1 MELRHVN
8 SLCLACAL
16 ISVRVSLALI
26 AVLIVLRAVMAAV
39 LPLSADEAYYWLWS
53 KRLAMG
59 YYDHPPMIAWAIRA
73 GTEIFGD
80 TPLGVRFAGIVLSLP
95 ASWLVWQS
103 ASLILKDARRAVL
116 AALLFNL
123 TLMVSVEMLAATPD
137 MPSVVFAAAFVYFL
151 AQVQQSGDG
160 RWWLAVG
167 VAGGLGLLSKYSAL
181 FLGLGTLFWLIVDAR
196 QRKWL
201 MTVWPYLGAALA
213 LLIVTPH
220 LVWQAQHQWMTFA
233 FQFGRVGG
241 GAFTARFIGEF
252 LAAQV
257 GLATPLIFLLMVI
270 GLWRATK
277 RGDAKTSNDR
287 LVLAVLTWTAVAY
300 FLQHALHD
308 RIQGNWP
315 CFLYPALAVLAAAA
329 FRTEGK
335 SRWLS
340 FAAAPVAALMLLI
353 TYNQAAR
360 WYPIPLNNDPLA
372 RLLGR
377 NFAPIGDVVGA
388 ISKAGLADAILTT
401 DYQTTAWLRFNQ
413 PQVKVIQVTETQR
426 YPDAPAAEAKL
437 LQGRLFYL
445 AELRRDRH
453 RELRKDFGYTG
464 FPTQLQGPGTLY
476 VLYPVGK
483 PRSSL
488 IGKMP

>member
-1 MELRHVN
+1 
-8 SLCLACAL
+8 
-16 ISVRVSLALI
+16 
-26 AVLIVLRAVMAAV
+26 MAAI

-59 YYDHPPMIAWAIRA
+59 YYDHPPMIAWLIRA
-73 GTEIFGD
+73 GTSLFGD

-103 ASLILKDARRAVL
+103 ASLILKDARRAAL

-137 MPSVVFAAAFVYFL
+137 MPSVVFAAAFVFFL
-151 AQVQQSGDG
+151 AKVQQTGDG
-160 RWWLAVG
+160 KWWLAVG

-213 LLIVTPH
+213 LAIAAPH
-220 LVWQAQHQWMTFA
+220 LLWQAQHQWMTFA

-241 GAFTARFIGEF
+241 GGFTLRFIGEF

-270 GLWRATK
+270 GLWRATR
-277 RGDAKTSNDR
+277 RGDDR
-287 LVLAVLTWTAVAY
+287 LVLAVLAWTAIGY

-315 CFLYPALAVLAAAA
+315 CFLFPVLAILAADA

-335 SRWLS
+335 ARFLS
-340 FAAAPVAALMLLI
+340 FAAAPLAALMLLL

-360 WYPIPLNNDPLA
+360 WYSLPLKNDPLA
-372 RLLGR
+372 RILGR
-377 NFAPIGDVVGA
+377 NFAPVSDVVSA
-388 ISKAGLADAILTT
+388 ISKARLADAIVTT
-401 DYQTTAWLRFNQ
+401 DYQTTAWLRFTQ
-413 PQVKVIQVTETQR
+413 PDVKVIQVTEPQR
-426 YPDAPAAEAKL
+426 YPDAPAADAKL

-445 AELRRDRH
+445 VELRRDRM
-453 RELRKDFGYTG
+453 RELRASFAYSG
-464 FPTQLQGPGTLY
+464 FPTQLQGPGAVYL
-476 VLYPVGK
+476 LYPVGK
-483 PRSSL
+483 PRSSR

>member
-1 MELRHVN
+1 M
-8 SLCLACAL
+8 
-16 ISVRVSLALI
+16 IPVRVSLALI
-26 AVLIVLRAVMAAV
+26 AVLIGLRAVMALV

-59 YYDHPPMIAWAIRA
+59 YYDHPPMIAWLIRA
-73 GTEIFGD
+73 GTSLFGD
-80 TPLGVRFAGIVLSLP
+80 TPLGVRFAGIILSLP

-103 ASLILKDARRAVL
+103 ASLILKDARRAAL

-123 TLMVSVEMLAATPD
+123 TLMVSVELLAATPD
-137 MPSVVFAAAFVYFL
+137 MPSVVFTAAFVYFL
-151 AQVQQSGDG
+151 ARLQQSGDG

-167 VAGGLGLLSKYSAL
+167 IAGGLGLLSKYSAL

-213 LLIVTPH
+213 LGIVAPH
-220 LVWQAQHQWMTFA
+220 LIWQAQHQWMTFA

-241 GAFTARFIGEF
+241 GAFTLRFIGEV

-277 RGDAKTSNDR
+277 RGDAKTGNDR
-287 LVLAVLTWTAVAY
+287 LVLAVLTWTAIAY

-315 CFLYPALAVLAAAA
+315 CFLYPALAILAADA

-340 FAAAPVAALMLLI
+340 FAAAPIAALLLLI

-388 ISKAGLADAILTT
+388 ISKARLADAILTT

-413 PQVKVIQVTETQR
+413 PQVKVIQVTEPQR
-426 YPDAPAAEAKL
+426 YPNAPMADAKL

-453 RELRKDFGYTG
+453 RELRSSFGYTG
-464 FPTQLQGPGTLY
+464 FPTQLQGPGTLF

-483 PRSSL
+483 PRSSE
-488 IGKMP
+488 IGRMP